1 MYVTPTTINLD
12 KRTSQLTGFEFSIFA
27 ILTKNVFYNFLK
39 WINKKAPTGFELM
52 TYIFL
57 VNALI
62 HCAKPYGNKIGK

>member
-52 TYIFL
+52 T
-57 VNALI
+57 
-62 HCAKPYGNKIGK
+62 